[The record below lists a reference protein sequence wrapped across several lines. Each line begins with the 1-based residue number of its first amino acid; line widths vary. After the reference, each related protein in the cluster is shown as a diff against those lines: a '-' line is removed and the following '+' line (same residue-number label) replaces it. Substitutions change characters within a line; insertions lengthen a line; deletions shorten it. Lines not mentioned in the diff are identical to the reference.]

1 MTYREPAI
9 SESFAFEPASMHRD
23 VYGSP
28 VEPNEHLRL
37 EPRLVSTSSLPKIG
51 GLYCAVATG
60 FALIRSPSGCR
71 NRRTDAII
79 GPDLTLKTVSVRAG
93 SKDMCATVSL
103 TVRRIHVRESDG
115 RLP

>member
-1 MTYREPAI
+1 
-9 SESFAFEPASMHRD
+9 MHRD